1 LEIRALDRW
10 GKAVHLKT
18 TYVVNGDGA
27 YLLLGGQLVPH
38 EYELKINWNLSNQMQ
53 YFSPSVMFILT
64 NVNLDGLDESGLS
77 DYFIIEPGKNQASL
91 STISTFEPPSI
102 PGSSETIQFTVDDGY
117 TQTHYSI
124 TLRVESCP
132 STHDLITDKCEE
144 QPPDWINRPHVREI
158 LLGSALVLTALLVI
172 YPLVR
177 RTRIQARAYGHLREE
192 HPYYQEQTRFMSSL
206 IPMLEKAI
214 ISDTEDPVQYWD
226 VFQKFSDSDDSMSHS
241 DIVDFAM
248 KQAVGEWER
257 TFRVMDEMDDGL
269 HNDSVNPDKVAEITL
284 HILRDGRDL
293 TGALEDLFDDG
304 ILNYSNIGGEE
315 E

>member
-1 LEIRALDRW
+1 
-10 GKAVHLKT
+10 
-18 TYVVNGDGA
+18 
-27 YLLLGGQLVPH
+27 
-38 EYELKINWNLSNQMQ
+38 
-53 YFSPSVMFILT
+53 
-64 NVNLDGLDESGLS
+64 
-77 DYFIIEPGKNQASL
+77 
-91 STISTFEPPSI
+91 
-102 PGSSETIQFTVDDGY
+102 
-117 TQTHYSI
+117 
-124 TLRVESCP
+124 
-132 STHDLITDKCEE
+132 
-144 QPPDWINRPHVREI
+144 
-158 LLGSALVLTALLVI
+158 
-172 YPLVR
+172 
-177 RTRIQARAYGHLREE
+177 
-192 HPYYQEQTRFMSSL
+192 MSSL

-241 DIVDFAM
+241 EIVDFAM
-248 KQAVGEWER
+248 KQAAGEWER